1 MTNAALRGKPDA
13 GNPHVRFD
21 EGEVALAATPRRG
34 SLLYSALTIRELPEE
49 TMRTLKARASYN
61 HRSLNGEI
69 LYLFD
74 YIASFGAKFSFTIS
88 RPEDP
93 SVTSRRDA
101 VLALAGQWK
110 DDRSDEEIMQDI
122 ESTRTFGREVD
133 L

>member
-1 MTNAALRGKPDA
+1 M
-13 GNPHVRFD
+13 
-21 EGEVALAATPRRG
+21 
-34 SLLYSALTIRELPEE
+34 SALTIRDLPEK
-49 TMRTLKARASYN
+49 TVRTLKARAAYN

-74 YIASFGAKFSFTIS
+74 YIASFGERFSFTIS

-93 SVTSRRDA
+93 EVARRRDA

-110 DDRSDEEIMQDI
+110 DDRSDEDIIKDI
-122 ESTRTFGREVD
+122 ENARTFGREVE

>member
-1 MTNAALRGKPDA
+1 M
-13 GNPHVRFD
+13 
-21 EGEVALAATPRRG
+21 
-34 SLLYSALTIRELPEE
+34 SALTIRDLPEK
-49 TMRTLKARASYN
+49 TVRTLKARAAYN

-74 YIASFGAKFSFTIS
+74 YIASFGERFSFTIS

-93 SVTSRRDA
+93 EVTRRRDA

-110 DDRSDEEIMQDI
+110 DARSDEEIIRDL
-122 ESTRTFGREVD
+122 EGSRTFGREVE

>member
-1 MTNAALRGKPDA
+1 M
-13 GNPHVRFD
+13 
-21 EGEVALAATPRRG
+21 
-34 SLLYSALTIRELPEE
+34 SALTIRELSEK
-49 TMRTLKARASYN
+49 TIRTLKARAAYN

-74 YIASFGAKFSFTIS
+74 YIASFGDRFSFTIS

-93 SVTSRRDA
+93 TVTRRRDA

-110 DDRSDEEIMQDI
+110 DKRSDEEILQDI
-122 ESTRTFGREVD
+122 EGSRTLGREVE

>member
-1 MTNAALRGKPDA
+1 M
-13 GNPHVRFD
+13 
-21 EGEVALAATPRRG
+21 
-34 SLLYSALTIRELPEE
+34 SALTIRELPEK
-49 TMRTLKARASYN
+49 TIRTLKARAAYN

-74 YIASFGAKFSFTIS
+74 YIVSFGERFSFTVS

-93 SVTSRRDA
+93 SVAHRRDV

-110 DDRSDEEIMQDI
+110 DARSDEEILHDI
-122 ESTRTFGREVD
+122 ESARTFGREVK

>member
-1 MTNAALRGKPDA
+1 M
-13 GNPHVRFD
+13 
-21 EGEVALAATPRRG
+21 
-34 SLLYSALTIRELPEE
+34 SALTIRELPEE
-49 TMRTLKARASYN
+49 TIRTLKARAAYN

-74 YIASFGAKFSFTIS
+74 YIVSFGDRFSFTVS

-93 SVTSRRDA
+93 SVARRREA

-110 DDRSDEEIMQDI
+110 DVRSDEEIIRDI
-122 ESTRTFGREVD
+122 ESTRTFGREVE

>member
-1 MTNAALRGKPDA
+1 M
-13 GNPHVRFD
+13 
-21 EGEVALAATPRRG
+21 
-34 SLLYSALTIRELPEE
+34 SALTVRELPEK
-49 TMRTLKARASYN
+49 TIRTLKARAAYN

-74 YIASFGAKFSFTIS
+74 YIASFGDNFSFTIS

-93 SVTSRRDA
+93 SVANRRAA

-110 DDRSDEEIMQDI
+110 DDRSDEDIIKDI
-122 ESTRTFGREVD
+122 ENARTFGREVE

>member
-1 MTNAALRGKPDA
+1 M
-13 GNPHVRFD
+13 
-21 EGEVALAATPRRG
+21 
-34 SLLYSALTIRELPEE
+34 SALTMRELPEE
-49 TMRTLKARASYN
+49 TMRTLRARASYN

-74 YIASFGAKFSFTIS
+74 YIASFGEKFTFTIS

-93 SVTSRRDA
+93 SITRRRDA

-122 ESTRTFGREVD
+122 ESSRTFGREVD

>member
-1 MTNAALRGKPDA
+1 M
-13 GNPHVRFD
+13 
-21 EGEVALAATPRRG
+21 
-34 SLLYSALTIRELPEE
+34 SALTIRELPEE

-93 SVTSRRDA
+93 SVTRRRDA
-101 VLALAGQWK
+101 VLATSAGFQPGENGVFQSME
-110 DDRSDEEIMQDI
+110 R
-122 ESTRTFGREVD
+122 V
-133 L
+133 